1 MNDVVI
7 IKKRQETKTVDKV
20 SITGDVKDADGN
32 PLPGATVLLK
42 GTSLG
47 VATDATGK
55 FKLEIPAQKEMILIL
70 ILSEW
75 QARPSR

>member
-1 MNDVVI
+1 ML
-7 IKKRQETKTVDKV
+7 T
-20 SITGDVKDADGN
+20 GN

-55 FKLEIPAQKEMILIL
+55 FKLEIPAQKEMILIF
-70 ILSEW
+70 
-75 QARPSR
+75 